1 MDMMDIRIVS
11 LATLGFTHGA
21 TLKQVK
27 QKITCVRRRS
37 ATIEEIDI
45 LRDFHAE
52 FGLPLIAEY
61 FDLELE
67 SPPASFKRWDVVD
80 NQWHEIQDN
89 ELLEGHNRLIL
100 IAD

>member
-1 MDMMDIRIVS
+1 MMDIRIVS

-21 TLKQVK
+21 TLEQIK
-27 QKITCVRRRS
+27 QKIISAMRRS

-45 LRDFHAE
+45 LRDFHRE
-52 FGLPLIAEY
+52 FGLPLIAEH
-61 FDLELE
+61 FDPEQG
-67 SPPASFKRWDVVD
+67 SPPESFQRWDVLD

-89 ELLEGHNRLIL
+89 ELLEGHNRLVL